1 MTVGRKLRWAL
12 RTLTGL
18 AAASS
23 ASHCRQMAS
32 PFLKGDL
39 SGTFWAATEAGQ
51 KGIVGMGLESQ
62 RMGQRVG
69 GRRHADREFSKT
81 NERQQVTDSCK
92 CDHLICTFTYCSL
105 PFPFSKLDSSFPFQ
119 SHNSLSS
126 GRCPNLLH
134 SVLCIHAFCRDW
146 VMLHGLVSITQQFL
160 VEIPPK

>member
-1 MTVGRKLRWAL
+1 MAGGQPQTSSGGHAGGREVEVGPED
-12 RTLTGL
+12 TGF

-23 ASHCRQMAS
+23 ASHCGRMAS

-39 SGTFWAATEAGQ
+39 SGTLWAATEAGQ

-92 CDHLICTFTYCSL
+92 
-105 PFPFSKLDSSFPFQ
+105 
-119 SHNSLSS
+119 
-126 GRCPNLLH
+126 
-134 SVLCIHAFCRDW
+134 
-146 VMLHGLVSITQQFL
+146 M
-160 VEIPPK
+160 